1 MAKIYD
7 RRNYRWVESVS
18 ANGKMLTS
26 SYNHNYYRNTN
37 TGEIILE
44 ECDDADCFDY
54 SLITGDGQEHYIG
67 SLFCARGIFPDNRG
81 ELPDDVR
88 EEEDGGVE
96 VYDS

>member
-18 ANGKMLTS
+18 VNGKTLTS
-26 SYNHNYYRNTN
+26 SYNHNYYKNIN

-54 SLITGDGQEHYIG
+54 SLITSDGQKHYIG
-67 SLFCARGIFPDNRG
+67 SLFCVWGIFPNELG
-81 ELPDDVR
+81 ELPNDVR

-96 VYDS
+96 VYD